1 MLIPPHPH
9 PFILLSSFDLCCSL
23 EELKMGTGFDSPLS
37 WRCFP
42 TGSHLQA
49 LWFSLAGGWWML
61 PLWLHEILH
70 GARWWNVI
78 FTAVKVFLSYYTC
91 HNPVIAPRSR
101 SGKRSLSAS
110 SRVDIVVFVW
120 EQSEVK
126 HGRRLLDK
134 KWKQA
139 HMLRDGFAHIHLQ
152 MQPLMASS

>member
-1 MLIPPHPH
+1 MLIPPPSPA

-49 LWFSLAGGWWML
+49 LWSSLTGGWWML
-61 PLWLHEILH
+61 PLWLHVILH

-78 FTAVKVFLSYYTC
+78 FTVVKVFLPYYTC

-101 SGKRSLSAS
+101 SGKRSAS
-110 SRVDIVVFVW
+110 SHVAVVMFGNNQRWSMGGDSWIKNKNKRTCW
-120 EQSEVK
+120 EMASTHVQK
-126 HGRRLLDK
+126 
-134 KWKQA
+134 
-139 HMLRDGFAHIHLQ
+139 
-152 MQPLMASS
+152 QPLVASF